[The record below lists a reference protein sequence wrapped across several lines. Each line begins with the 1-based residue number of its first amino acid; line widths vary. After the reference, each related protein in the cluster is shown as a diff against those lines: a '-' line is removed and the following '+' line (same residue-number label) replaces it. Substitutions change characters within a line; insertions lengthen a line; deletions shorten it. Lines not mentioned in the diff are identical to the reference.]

1 MEDKD
6 IDDHIHYLYEHID
19 HYQYLISIGIELIW
33 WRLVL
38 ILVNIVR
45 MKILMWIIYKME
57 DWREIFYVEYALDD
71 DTEHWIQLRNSYNK
85 SKSNYNFNTYYLN
98 ALMSSIH
105 SKMRNL

>member
-1 MEDKD
+1 
-6 IDDHIHYLYEHID
+6 
-19 HYQYLISIGIELIW
+19 
-33 WRLVL
+33 
-38 ILVNIVR
+38 
-45 MKILMWIIYKME
+45 ME